1 MSMLSLSH
9 AALPKR
15 QWTEHKSLFFALSG
29 GSPFARTPILR
40 KQKELMKSTAWGKF
54 GKNDVC
60 CLTGGDR
67 LTIDREK
74 KAIFVNHVEIMKL
87 GNLVPNFDSTSGHLI
102 SLRTGHRI
110 DIIKHRRKVKLVG
123 CLFPAGMYDILE
135 SRLQMS
141 YSKLLV
147 LISETTSFKTNFS
160 KFILLLLDHNRSTRE
175 LLRSVCN
182 CWLDLDVV
190 VSQRRCA
197 PLYDHDARKFL
208 TGILRLFR
216 RITHTEW
223 KSVPRFILPA
233 SLWGLRPG

>member
-1 MSMLSLSH
+1 MTIFAQTLFFVKTSMLSLSH

-15 QWTEHKSLFFALSG
+15 QRAEHKSLFFALSG

-110 DIIKHRRKVKLVG
+110 DIIRQAKGQVG
-123 CLFPAGMYDILE
+123 WLSIPSGDLRYFGKSSP
-135 SRLQMS
+135 
-141 YSKLLV
+141 
-147 LISETTSFKTNFS
+147 N
-160 KFILLLLDHNRSTRE
+160 E
-175 LLRSVCN
+175 LLETFGANFWKLHPSKPISPNLFYYYSIIIDVPGN
-182 CWLDLDVV
+182 CFAAFVIADLIW
-190 VSQRRCA
+190 
-197 PLYDHDARKFL
+197 
-208 TGILRLFR
+208 T
-216 RITHTEW
+216 
-223 KSVPRFILPA
+223 
-233 SLWGLRPG
+233 